1 LKPSHRTASRFIAP
15 QGSSFRSKQ
24 ASSVGLVLGGVVSVQ
39 VGAAIATTLFDELGP
54 LGSVLV
60 RVFFAAAVLVAA
72 WRPRVRDLTPESLR
86 LIAMF
91 GVALAAMNSCFYES
105 LDRIPLGIAVAL
117 EFVGPLGVAI
127 VGSRRTLD
135 LAWAALAAGGIVLL
149 SPAPGGSLDALGA
162 GLALL
167 AGAFWAAYIL
177 LAARVGQALSGG
189 TGLALALAVA
199 TAIML
204 PVGIPEA
211 GAELL
216 DPELLAIGLA
226 VALLSSAIPYSLE
239 LEALRRLPAGTFG
252 VLMSLEPAV
261 AALAGLVI
269 LGQDLSATEV
279 AAIGL
284 VVAASAGALG
294 TVREGPAPVEV

>member
-1 LKPSHRTASRFIAP
+1 LKPSHRTASRLIAP

-24 ASSVGLVLGGVVSVQ
+24 GASVGLVLGGVVSVQ

-60 RVFFAAAVLVAA
+60 RVFFAAAVLVAV
-72 WRPRVRDLTPESLR
+72 WRPRARDLTPESLR

-91 GVALAAMNSCFYES
+91 GVALAAMNSCFYEA
-105 LDRIPLGIAVAL
+105 LDRIPLGIAVTL

-127 VGSRRTLD
+127 LGSRRALD

-167 AGAFWAAYIL
+167 AGVFWAAYIL

-216 DPELLAIGLA
+216 EPELLAIGLA
-226 VALLSSAIPYSLE
+226 VALLSSAIPYSVE

-279 AAIGL
+279 AAIAL

-294 TVREGPAPVEV
+294 TAREGPAPVEV